1 MSNRRLSEKWIKASI
16 IGTIWAASE
25 IVLGSFLHNL
35 RVPFSSNFLTGIGII
50 IMISTS
56 YKWKERG
63 LFWRAGL
70 ICALMKTMSPSA
82 VIFGPMVAIFSQSVM
97 LELFTRVFGRNA
109 VGYLTGAIFAMTW
122 NLFQKI
128 MNFIIYYGFNIA
140 NIYADLLKYAERQ
153 LNIDFDLVWSP
164 IFALA
169 AIYATLGVIAGI
181 AGMMVGRRLVREPAA
196 YRLGHAR
203 KNNNRLS
210 PDRQQFNYSVS
221 WLFLNIVLIITAFFL
236 LNYAGWPVWSIAI
249 TAIVI
254 VWILRY
260 KRALRQLSRPRIWI
274 FFVII
279 TMATSFV
286 IGKIQSDDWIRGLEI
301 GIQMNFR
308 AMIVILGFSVMG
320 TELYNRKVR
329 EFFARTAFRQL
340 PFALEISMKS
350 LPMTIASVPEAKVI
364 ARSPVSVICSVISQ
378 IEQRLT
384 EVKKELFRHIYIITG
399 AIGEGKTTQ
408 VRKLVEQL
416 KTGNVSVMGIYSPRI
431 MVDGQTAGY
440 DVVDVDSGLRV
451 PFLRVDSKS
460 ESKKIGRYSI
470 NPAAIEAGLKS
481 LSAAMDSNPD
491 VIVAD
496 EIGKMELGNEGWF
509 EKIDGML
516 KGSSILVFAVRDS
529 FVEEIVNKFEMKD
542 YSVMP
547 VSEHLHLELARV
559 IEERIA
565 SYRPA
570 QQSARDY

>member
-1 MSNRRLSEKWIKASI
+1 MIQMSNRKLSEKWIKASI

-35 RVPFSSNFLTGIGII
+35 RVPLSSNFLTGIGII

-109 VGYLTGAIFAMTW
+109 VGYLTGAMFAMTW

-128 MNFIIYYGFNIA
+128 MIFIIYYGFNIA

-164 IFALA
+164 IFLLA
-169 AIYATLGVIAGI
+169 AIYACLGLISGI
-181 AGMMVGRRLVREPAA
+181 IGMMVGRRLVREPVA
-196 YRLGHAR
+196 YRQGYAR
-203 KNNNRLS
+203 KNSNILNS
-210 PDRQQFNYSVS
+210 DRKQFNYSVS
-221 WLFLNIVLIITAFFL
+221 WLFLNLGLIITAFFL
-236 LNYAGWPVWSIAI
+236 LNYSSWPVWSIAI
-249 TAIVI
+249 AAIAT
-254 VWILRY
+254 VWIFRY

-279 TMATSFV
+279 TMASAFV

-308 AMIVILGFSVMG
+308 AMIVILGFSVLG

-364 ARSPVSVICSVISQ
+364 VRSPVSVICSVISQ

-384 EVKKELFRHIYIITG
+384 EVRKELSKHIYIITG

-408 VRKLVEQL
+408 VQKLVEEL
-416 KTGNVSVMGIYSPRI
+416 KAGNVSVKGIYSPRI
-431 MVDGQTAGY
+431 MADGKTTGY
-440 DVVDVDSGLRV
+440 DVVDIDSGLRV
-451 PFLRVDSKS
+451 PFLRVDSES

-470 NPAAIEAGLKS
+470 NPAAIEAGLES
-481 LSAAMDSNPD
+481 LSVALDSNPD

-509 EKIDGML
+509 EKLGEVL
-516 KGSSILVFAVRDS
+516 KCSSILVFAARDS

-542 YSVMP
+542 YSVIP
-547 VSEHLHLELARV
+547 VSEHLYLELARM
-559 IEERIA
+559 IKDRIA
-565 SYRPA
+565 NYRPA
-570 QQSARDY
+570 Q

>member
-109 VGYLTGAIFAMTW
+109 VGYLTGAMFAMTW

-128 MNFIIYYGFNIA
+128 MIFIIYYGFNIA

-164 IFALA
+164 IFMLA
-169 AIYATLGVIAGI
+169 AIYALLGLVSGI
-181 AGMMVGRRLVREPAA
+181 IGMMVGRRLVREPAA
-196 YRLGHAR
+196 YRQGNAR
-203 KNNNRLS
+203 KNSNAIS
-210 PDRQQFNYSVS
+210 TDRQKFNYSVS
-221 WLFLNIVLIITAFFL
+221 WLFLNFVLIITAFYL
-236 LNYAGWPVWSIAI
+236 LNNARWPVWSIAI
-249 TAIVI
+249 AAIVI

-286 IGKIQSDDWIRGLEI
+286 VGKIQSDDWIKGLEI

-308 AMIVILGFSVMG
+308 AMIVILGFSVLG

-384 EVKKELFRHIYIITG
+384 EVKKELSRHIFIITG

-481 LSAAMDSNPD
+481 LSAALDSNPD

-559 IEERIA
+559 IEERIS

-570 QQSARDY
+570 Q

>member
-1 MSNRRLSEKWIKASI
+1 
-16 IGTIWAASE
+16 
-25 IVLGSFLHNL
+25 
-35 RVPFSSNFLTGIGII
+35 
-50 IMISTS
+50 
-56 YKWKERG
+56 
-63 LFWRAGL
+63 
-70 ICALMKTMSPSA
+70 MKTMSPSA

-109 VGYLTGAIFAMTW
+109 VGYQTGAMFAMTW

-128 MNFIIYYGFNIA
+128 MIFIIYYGFNIA

-164 IFALA
+164 IFMLA
-169 AIYATLGVIAGI
+169 AIYALLGLVSGI
-181 AGMMVGRRLVREPAA
+181 IGMMVGRRLVREPAA
-196 YRLGHAR
+196 YRQGNAR
-203 KNNNRLS
+203 KNSNAIS
-210 PDRQQFNYSVS
+210 TDRQKFNYSVS
-221 WLFLNIVLIITAFFL
+221 WLFLNFVLIITAFYL
-236 LNYAGWPVWSIAI
+236 LNNARWPVWSIAI
-249 TAIVI
+249 AAIVI

-286 IGKIQSDDWIRGLEI
+286 VGKIQSDDWIKGLEI

-308 AMIVILGFSVMG
+308 AMIVILGFSVLG

-384 EVKKELFRHIYIITG
+384 EVKKELSRHIYIITG

-416 KTGNVSVMGIYSPRI
+416 KAGNVSVMGIYSPRI

>member
-109 VGYLTGAIFAMTW
+109 VGYLTGAMFAMTW

-384 EVKKELFRHIYIITG
+384 EVKKELSRHIYIITG

-416 KTGNVSVMGIYSPRI
+416 KAGNVSVMGIYSPRI

-559 IEERIA
+559 IEERIS

-570 QQSARDY
+570 Q

>member
-109 VGYLTGAIFAMTW
+109 VGYLTGAMFAMTW

-128 MNFIIYYGFNIA
+128 MIFIIYYGFNIA

-164 IFALA
+164 IFMLA
-169 AIYATLGVIAGI
+169 AIYALLGLVSGI
-181 AGMMVGRRLVREPAA
+181 IGMMVGRRLVREPAA
-196 YRLGHAR
+196 YRQGNAR
-203 KNNNRLS
+203 KNSNAIS
-210 PDRQQFNYSVS
+210 TDRQKFNYSVS
-221 WLFLNIVLIITAFFL
+221 WLFLNFVLIITAFYL
-236 LNYAGWPVWSIAI
+236 LNNARWPVWSIAI
-249 TAIVI
+249 AAIVI

-286 IGKIQSDDWIRGLEI
+286 VGKIQSDDWIKGLEI

-308 AMIVILGFSVMG
+308 AMIVILGFSVLG

-384 EVKKELFRHIYIITG
+384 EVKKELSRHIFIITG

-481 LSAAMDSNPD
+481 LSAALDSNPD

>member
-384 EVKKELFRHIYIITG
+384 EVKKELSRHIYIITG

-416 KTGNVSVMGIYSPRI
+416 KAGNVSVMGIYSPRI

-516 KGSSILVFAVRDS
+516 KGSSILVFAVRDF

-559 IEERIA
+559 IEERIS

-570 QQSARDY
+570 Q

>member
-1 MSNRRLSEKWIKASI
+1 MSNHRLSEKWIKASI

-35 RVPFSSNFLTGIGII
+35 RVPLSSNFLTGIGII

-97 LELFTRVFGRNA
+97 LELFTRVLGRNV

-164 IFALA
+164 ILVLA
-169 AIYATLGVIAGI
+169 AIYASLGIIAGI
-181 AGMMVGRRLVREPAA
+181 IGMMVGRRLVREPAA
-196 YRLGHAR
+196 YQQGYAR
-203 KNNNRLS
+203 KNNNTLS
-210 PDRQQFNYSVS
+210 PDRKQFNYSVS
-221 WLFLNIVLIITAFFL
+221 WLFLNFGLIITAFFL
-236 LNYAGWPVWSIAI
+236 LNKASWPVWSIAI

-279 TMATSFV
+279 TMASSFV

-301 GIQMNFR
+301 GIKMNFR

-364 ARSPVSVICSVISQ
+364 ARSPVTVICSVISQ

-384 EVKKELFRHIYIITG
+384 EVKKELSRHIYLITG

-416 KTGNVSVMGIYSPRI
+416 KTGNISVRGIYTPRI
-431 MVDGQTAGY
+431 MADGQTAGY
-440 DVVDVDSGLRV
+440 DVVDIDSGLRV
-451 PFLRVDSKS
+451 PFLRVDNKS
-460 ESKKIGRYSI
+460 ELKKIGRYSI
-470 NPAAIEAGLKS
+470 NPAAIEAGLEA
-481 LSAAMDSNPD
+481 LSVAIDCNPD

-509 EKIDGML
+509 EKLGGVL

-529 FVEEIVNKFEMKD
+529 FVDEIVDKFEMKD

-547 VSEHLHLELARV
+547 VSENLYLELARM

-565 SYRPA
+565 SYR
-570 QQSARDY
+570 QIQ

>member
-1 MSNRRLSEKWIKASI
+1 MIQMGNRKLSEKWIKASI

-35 RVPFSSNFLTGIGII
+35 RVPLSSNFLTGIGII

-97 LELFTRVFGRNA
+97 LELFTRVFGRN
-109 VGYLTGAIFAMTW
+109 VIGYLTGAMFAMTW

-128 MNFIIYYGFNIA
+128 MIFIIYYGFNIA
-140 NIYADLLKYAERQ
+140 NIYANLLKYAERQ

-164 IFALA
+164 IFVLA
-169 AIYATLGVIAGI
+169 AIYACLGLISGI
-181 AGMMVGRRLVREPAA
+181 IGMMVGQRLVREPVA
-196 YRLGHAR
+196 YRQGNAR
-203 KNNNRLS
+203 KNSNVIS
-210 PDRQQFNYSVS
+210 ADRQKFNYSVS
-221 WLFLNIVLIITAFFL
+221 WLFLNLGLIITAFYL
-236 LNYAGWPVWSIAI
+236 LNHASWPVWSIAI
-249 TAIVI
+249 AAIVT

-274 FFVII
+274 FFVVI
-279 TMATSFV
+279 TMASAFV

-301 GIQMNFR
+301 GVQMNFR
-308 AMIVILGFSVMG
+308 AMIVILGFSVLG

-384 EVKKELFRHIYIITG
+384 EVKKELSRHIYIITG

-547 VSEHLHLELARV
+547 VSEHLYLELARM
-559 IEERIA
+559 IKDRIA
-565 SYRPA
+565 SYQPA
-570 QQSARDY
+570 Q

>member
-1 MSNRRLSEKWIKASI
+1 MIQMGNRKLSEKWIKASI

-35 RVPFSSNFLTGIGII
+35 RVPLSSNFLTGIGII

-97 LELFTRVFGRNA
+97 LELFTRVFGRN
-109 VGYLTGAIFAMTW
+109 VIGYLTGAMFAMTW

-128 MNFIIYYGFNIA
+128 MIFIIYYGFNIA
-140 NIYADLLKYAERQ
+140 NIYANLLKYAERQ

-164 IFALA
+164 IFVLA
-169 AIYATLGVIAGI
+169 AIYACLGLISGI
-181 AGMMVGRRLVREPAA
+181 IGMMVGQRLVREPVA
-196 YRLGHAR
+196 YRQGNAR
-203 KNNNRLS
+203 KNSNVIS
-210 PDRQQFNYSVS
+210 ADRQKFNYSVS
-221 WLFLNIVLIITAFFL
+221 WLFLNLGLIITAFYL
-236 LNYAGWPVWSIAI
+236 LNHASWPVWSIAI
-249 TAIVI
+249 AAIVT

-274 FFVII
+274 FFVVI
-279 TMATSFV
+279 TMASAFV

-301 GIQMNFR
+301 GVQMNFR
-308 AMIVILGFSVMG
+308 AMIVILGFSVLG

-384 EVKKELFRHIYIITG
+384 EVKKELSRHIYIITG

-408 VRKLVEQL
+408 VRKLVEEL
-416 KTGNVSVMGIYSPRI
+416 KAGNVSVKGIYSPRI
-431 MVDGQTAGY
+431 MADDQTAGY
-440 DVVDVDSGLRV
+440 DVVDIDSGLRV
-451 PFLRVDSKS
+451 PFLRVDSES

-481 LSAAMDSNPD
+481 LSVALNSNPD

-509 EKIDGML
+509 AKLDGLL

-547 VSEHLHLELARV
+547 VSEHLYLELARM
-559 IEERIA
+559 IKDRIA

-570 QQSARDY
+570 Q

>member
-384 EVKKELFRHIYIITG
+384 EVKKELSRHIYIITG

-416 KTGNVSVMGIYSPRI
+416 KAGNVSVMGIYSPRI

-481 LSAAMDSNPD
+481 LSAALDSNPD

-559 IEERIA
+559 IEERI
-565 SYRPA
+565 SRYRPA
-570 QQSARDY
+570 Q

>member
-1 MSNRRLSEKWIKASI
+1 
-16 IGTIWAASE
+16 
-25 IVLGSFLHNL
+25 
-35 RVPFSSNFLTGIGII
+35 
-50 IMISTS
+50 
-56 YKWKERG
+56 
-63 LFWRAGL
+63 
-70 ICALMKTMSPSA
+70 
-82 VIFGPMVAIFSQSVM
+82 
-97 LELFTRVFGRNA
+97 
-109 VGYLTGAIFAMTW
+109 
-122 NLFQKI
+122 
-128 MNFIIYYGFNIA
+128 
-140 NIYADLLKYAERQ
+140 
-153 LNIDFDLVWSP
+153 
-164 IFALA
+164 
-169 AIYATLGVIAGI
+169 
-181 AGMMVGRRLVREPAA
+181 
-196 YRLGHAR
+196 
-203 KNNNRLS
+203 
-210 PDRQQFNYSVS
+210 
-221 WLFLNIVLIITAFFL
+221 
-236 LNYAGWPVWSIAI
+236 
-249 TAIVI
+249 
-254 VWILRY
+254 
-260 KRALRQLSRPRIWI
+260 
-274 FFVII
+274 
-279 TMATSFV
+279 
-286 IGKIQSDDWIRGLEI
+286 
-301 GIQMNFR
+301 MNFR

-384 EVKKELFRHIYIITG
+384 EVKKELSRHIYIITG

>member
-1 MSNRRLSEKWIKASI
+1 MIQMGNRKLSEKWIKASI

-35 RVPFSSNFLTGIGII
+35 RVPLSSNFLTGIGII

-97 LELFTRVFGRNA
+97 LELFTRVFGRN
-109 VGYLTGAIFAMTW
+109 VIGYLTGAMFAMTW

-128 MNFIIYYGFNIA
+128 MIFIIYYGFNIA
-140 NIYADLLKYAERQ
+140 NIYANLLKYAERQ

-164 IFALA
+164 IFVLA
-169 AIYATLGVIAGI
+169 AIYACLGLISGI
-181 AGMMVGRRLVREPAA
+181 IGMMVGWRLVREPAA
-196 YRLGHAR
+196 YRQGNAR
-203 KNNNRLS
+203 KNSNVIS
-210 PDRQQFNYSVS
+210 ADRQKFNYSVS
-221 WLFLNIVLIITAFFL
+221 WLFLNLGLIITAFYL
-236 LNYAGWPVWSIAI
+236 LNHASWPVWSIAI
-249 TAIVI
+249 AAIVT

-274 FFVII
+274 FFVVI
-279 TMATSFV
+279 TMASAFV

-301 GIQMNFR
+301 GVQMNFR
-308 AMIVILGFSVMG
+308 AMIVILGFSVLG

-384 EVKKELFRHIYIITG
+384 EVKRELSRHIYIITG

-408 VRKLVEQL
+408 VRKLVEEL
-416 KTGNVSVMGIYSPRI
+416 KAGNVSVKGIYSPRI
-431 MVDGQTAGY
+431 MADDQTAGY
-440 DVVDVDSGLRV
+440 DVVDIDSGLRV
-451 PFLRVDSKS
+451 PFLRVDSES

-481 LSAAMDSNPD
+481 LSVALNSNPD

-509 EKIDGML
+509 AKLDGLL

-529 FVEEIVNKFEMKD
+529 FVEEIINKFEIKD

-547 VSEHLHLELARV
+547 VSEHLYLELARM
-559 IEERIA
+559 IKDRIA

-570 QQSARDY
+570 Q

>member
-384 EVKKELFRHIYIITG
+384 EVKKELSRHIYIITG

-416 KTGNVSVMGIYSPRI
+416 KAGNVSVMGIYSPRI

-451 PFLRVDSKS
+451 PFLRVDSES

-481 LSAAMDSNPD
+481 LSVALNSNPD

-509 EKIDGML
+509 EKLGGVL

-547 VSEHLHLELARV
+547 VSEHLYLELARM
-559 IEERIA
+559 IKDRIA
-565 SYRPA
+565 SYQPA
-570 QQSARDY
+570 Q

>member
-1 MSNRRLSEKWIKASI
+1 MIQMGNRKLSEKWIKASI

-35 RVPFSSNFLTGIGII
+35 RVPLSSNFLTGIGII

-97 LELFTRVFGRNA
+97 LELFTRVFGRN
-109 VGYLTGAIFAMTW
+109 VIGYLTGAMFAMTW

-128 MNFIIYYGFNIA
+128 MIFIIYYGFNIA
-140 NIYADLLKYAERQ
+140 NIYANLLKYAERQ

-164 IFALA
+164 IFVLA
-169 AIYATLGVIAGI
+169 AIYACLGLISGI
-181 AGMMVGRRLVREPAA
+181 IGMMVGQRLVREPAA
-196 YRLGHAR
+196 YRQGHAR
-203 KNNNRLS
+203 KNSNVIS
-210 PDRQQFNYSVS
+210 ADRQKFNYSVS
-221 WLFLNIVLIITAFFL
+221 WLFLNLGLIITAFYL
-236 LNYAGWPVWSIAI
+236 LNHASWPVWSIAI
-249 TAIVI
+249 AAIVT

-274 FFVII
+274 FFVVI
-279 TMATSFV
+279 TMASAFV

-301 GIQMNFR
+301 GVQMNFR
-308 AMIVILGFSVMG
+308 AMIVILGFSVLG

-384 EVKKELFRHIYIITG
+384 EVKQELSRHIYIITG

-408 VRKLVEQL
+408 VRKLVEEL
-416 KTGNVSVMGIYSPRI
+416 KAGNVSVKGIYSPRI
-431 MVDGQTAGY
+431 MADGQTAGY
-440 DVVDVDSGLRV
+440 DVVDIDSGFRV
-451 PFLRVDSKS
+451 PFLRVDSES

-481 LSAAMDSNPD
+481 LSVALNSNPD

-509 EKIDGML
+509 EKLGGVL

-547 VSEHLHLELARV
+547 VSEHLYLELARM
-559 IEERIA
+559 IKDRIA
-565 SYRPA
+565 SYQPA
-570 QQSARDY
+570 Q

>member
-286 IGKIQSDDWIRGLEI
+286 VGKIQSDDWIKGLEI

-384 EVKKELFRHIYIITG
+384 EVKKELSRHIYIITG

-416 KTGNVSVMGIYSPRI
+416 KAGNVSVMGIYSPRI

-481 LSAAMDSNPD
+481 LSAALDSNPD

-559 IEERIA
+559 IEERI
-565 SYRPA
+565 SRYRPA
-570 QQSARDY
+570 Q

>member
-1 MSNRRLSEKWIKASI
+1 
-16 IGTIWAASE
+16 
-25 IVLGSFLHNL
+25 
-35 RVPFSSNFLTGIGII
+35 
-50 IMISTS
+50 MISTS

-97 LELFTRVFGRNA
+97 LELFTRVFGRN
-109 VGYLTGAIFAMTW
+109 VIGYLTGAMFAMTW

-128 MNFIIYYGFNIA
+128 MIFIIYYGFNIA
-140 NIYADLLKYAERQ
+140 NIYANLLKYAERQ

-164 IFALA
+164 IFVLA
-169 AIYATLGVIAGI
+169 AIYACLGLISGI
-181 AGMMVGRRLVREPAA
+181 IGMMVGQRLVREPVA
-196 YRLGHAR
+196 YRQGNAR
-203 KNNNRLS
+203 KNSNVIS
-210 PDRQQFNYSVS
+210 ADRQKFNYSVS
-221 WLFLNIVLIITAFFL
+221 WLFLNLGLIITAFYL
-236 LNYAGWPVWSIAI
+236 LNHASWPVWSIAI
-249 TAIVI
+249 AAIVT

-274 FFVII
+274 FFVVI
-279 TMATSFV
+279 TMASAFV

-301 GIQMNFR
+301 GVQMNFR
-308 AMIVILGFSVMG
+308 AMIVILGFSVLG

-384 EVKKELFRHIYIITG
+384 EVKKELSRHIYIITG

-408 VRKLVEQL
+408 VRKLVEEL
-416 KTGNVSVMGIYSPRI
+416 KAGNVSVKGIYSPRI
-431 MVDGQTAGY
+431 MADGQTAGY
-440 DVVDVDSGLRV
+440 DVVDIDSGFRV
-451 PFLRVDSKS
+451 PFLRVDSES

-481 LSAAMDSNPD
+481 LSVALNSNPD

-509 EKIDGML
+509 EKLGGVL

-547 VSEHLHLELARV
+547 VSEHLYLELARM
-559 IEERIA
+559 IKDRIA
-565 SYRPA
+565 SYQPA
-570 QQSARDY
+570 Q

>member
-109 VGYLTGAIFAMTW
+109 VGYLTGAMFAMTW

-128 MNFIIYYGFNIA
+128 MIFIIYYGFNIA

-164 IFALA
+164 IFMLA
-169 AIYATLGVIAGI
+169 AIYALLGLVSGI
-181 AGMMVGRRLVREPAA
+181 IGMMVGRRLVREPAA
-196 YRLGHAR
+196 YRQGNAR
-203 KNNNRLS
+203 KNSNAIS
-210 PDRQQFNYSVS
+210 TDRQKFNYSVS
-221 WLFLNIVLIITAFFL
+221 WLFLNFVLIITAFYL
-236 LNYAGWPVWSIAI
+236 LNNARWPVWSIAI
-249 TAIVI
+249 AAIVI

-286 IGKIQSDDWIRGLEI
+286 VGKIQSDDWIKGLEI

-308 AMIVILGFSVMG
+308 AMIVILGFSVLG

-384 EVKKELFRHIYIITG
+384 EVKKELSRHIYIITG

-416 KTGNVSVMGIYSPRI
+416 KAGNVSVMGIYSPRI

>member
-1 MSNRRLSEKWIKASI
+1 MSNHRLSEKWIKASI

-35 RVPFSSNFLTGIGII
+35 RVPLSSNFLTGIGII

-97 LELFTRVFGRNA
+97 LELFTRVLGRNV

-164 IFALA
+164 ILVLA
-169 AIYATLGVIAGI
+169 AIYASLGIIAGI
-181 AGMMVGRRLVREPAA
+181 IGMMVGRRLVREPAA
-196 YRLGHAR
+196 YQQGYAR
-203 KNNNRLS
+203 KNNNTLS
-210 PDRQQFNYSVS
+210 PDRKQFNYSVS
-221 WLFLNIVLIITAFFL
+221 WLFLNFGLIITAFFL
-236 LNYAGWPVWSIAI
+236 LNKASWPVWSIAI

-279 TMATSFV
+279 TMASSFV

-301 GIQMNFR
+301 GIKMNFR

-364 ARSPVSVICSVISQ
+364 ARSPVTVICSVISQ

-384 EVKKELFRHIYIITG
+384 EVKKELSRHIYLITG

-416 KTGNVSVMGIYSPRI
+416 KTGNISVRGIYTPRI
-431 MVDGQTAGY
+431 MADGQTAGY
-440 DVVDVDSGLRV
+440 DVVDIDSGLRV
-451 PFLRVDSKS
+451 PFLRVDNKS
-460 ESKKIGRYSI
+460 ELKKIGRYSI
-470 NPAAIEAGLKS
+470 NPAAIEAGLEA
-481 LSAAMDSNPD
+481 LSVAIDCNPD

-509 EKIDGML
+509 EKLGGVL

-529 FVEEIVNKFEMKD
+529 FVDEIVDKFEMKN

-547 VSEHLHLELARV
+547 VSENLYLELARM

-565 SYRPA
+565 SYR
-570 QQSARDY
+570 QIQ

>member
-1 MSNRRLSEKWIKASI
+1 MSNHRLSEKWIKASI

-35 RVPFSSNFLTGIGII
+35 RVPLSSNFLTGIGII

-97 LELFTRVFGRNA
+97 LELFTRVLGRNV

-164 IFALA
+164 ILVLA
-169 AIYATLGVIAGI
+169 AIYASLGIIAGI
-181 AGMMVGRRLVREPAA
+181 IGMMVGRRLVREPAA
-196 YRLGHAR
+196 YQQGYAR
-203 KNNNRLS
+203 KNNNTLS
-210 PDRQQFNYSVS
+210 PDRKQFNYSVS
-221 WLFLNIVLIITAFFL
+221 WLFLNFGLIITAFFL
-236 LNYAGWPVWSIAI
+236 LNKASWPVWSIAI

-279 TMATSFV
+279 TMASSFV

-301 GIQMNFR
+301 GIKMNFR

-364 ARSPVSVICSVISQ
+364 ARSPVTVICSVISQ

-384 EVKKELFRHIYIITG
+384 EVKKELSGHIYLITG

-416 KTGNVSVMGIYSPRI
+416 KTGNISVRGIYTPRI
-431 MVDGQTAGY
+431 MADGQTAGY
-440 DVVDVDSGLRV
+440 DVVDIDSGLRV
-451 PFLRVDSKS
+451 PFLRVDNKS
-460 ESKKIGRYSI
+460 ELKKIGRYSI
-470 NPAAIEAGLKS
+470 NPAAIEAGLEA
-481 LSAAMDSNPD
+481 LSVAIDCNPD

-509 EKIDGML
+509 EKLGGVL

-529 FVEEIVNKFEMKD
+529 FVDEIVDKFEMKD

-547 VSEHLHLELARV
+547 VSENLYLELARM

-565 SYRPA
+565 SYR
-570 QQSARDY
+570 QIQ